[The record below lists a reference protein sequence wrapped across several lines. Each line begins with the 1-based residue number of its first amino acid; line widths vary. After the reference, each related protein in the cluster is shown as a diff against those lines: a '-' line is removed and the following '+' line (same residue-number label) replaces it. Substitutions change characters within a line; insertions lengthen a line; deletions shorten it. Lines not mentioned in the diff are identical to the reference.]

1 MVIRL
6 HIKNNRR
13 GEDVFRMSA
22 ERYHDAARRHP
33 EIASQVEAT
42 IDFDLDHFDES
53 MATAEALVT
62 WDLPTEDLR
71 RRAPHLRWI
80 HIIGAGIEHLQPLD
94 WLPDGVT
101 LTNNRGVHAEKAGQY
116 GLMALLMLNNAMPR
130 LLEEQRNRRYVEGFT
145 NAITGKVLLVLG
157 AGAMGSAVAR
167 QAKRLG
173 LRTHGIR
180 RRPRRT
186 AGFDEVHGVDAL
198 DRLLPTADFVVVTA
212 PATAETRHLLDERR
226 LALLSPDAGLINMGR
241 APVVD
246 YEALAAALRS
256 GALAGAVL
264 DVFNPEPLPASSPLW
279 DVPNLIITP
288 HVSSDDALTYAPR
301 TLDLV
306 FENLGRLLA
315 GKRLRNRVD
324 PARGY

>member
-53 MATAEALVT
+53 MATADALVT

-71 RRAPHLRWI
+71 QRAPLLRWI

-116 GLMALLMLNNAMPR
+116 GLMALLMLNNAIPR
-130 LLEEQRNRRYVEGFT
+130 LLEEQRNRRYVECFT
-145 NAITGKVLLVLG
+145 NAITGKVLLVVG

-173 LRTHGIR
+173 LRTVGIR

-212 PATAETRHLLDERR
+212 PATADTRHLLDERR

-241 APVVD
+241 ASVVD
-246 YEALAAALRS
+246 YEALASALRS

-264 DVFNPEPLPASSPLW
+264 DVFSPEPLPASSPLW

-315 GKRLRNRVD
+315 GKALKNRVD